1 MKRRVIKLLVIG
13 LVILAA
19 GRFVFRTNDITKD
32 VLRVENSILDVLKD
46 FGVSNKNIISRTET
60 KWTES
65 RLRAETVSYVF
76 SLDKTAP
83 ASRILKDVETN
94 LANFKKFHLPESLF
108 CFDKNTAVMD
118 FKVFYRDRPVLK
130 IRVNNVLPD
139 WMEDTGEEV
148 FEDPPQEVS
157 KRQESIKRAPA
168 VKNDA
173 VIALVLDDFGYT
185 KKNLRELKNLKTP
198 ITLAVLPNA
207 PYTETVCSFA
217 KENGFETI
225 IHLPMEPE
233 KKTESLEKDTITCDM
248 TGAEIKKNVTASFK
262 SVPSAKGMSN
272 HMGSKATGNERLMT
286 TVFTLLK
293 NKNMFFLDSFTTEK
307 SVSGSVAEE
316 TGVICAKRDIFI
328 DNKSDKEYILAQMDK
343 LKAMAFSKGYVIAI
357 GHDRS
362 LTVKV
367 LKETVPIMK
376 KEGVKFVLL
385 SEMISLEKKYPNGNN
400 S

>member
-1 MKRRVIKLLVIG
+1 MKRRVITLLVIG
-13 LVILAA
+13 LVLFTA
-19 GRFVFRTNDITKD
+19 GRLVFRNKDISKD
-32 VLRVENSILDVLKD
+32 VLRVENSILGVLND
-46 FGVSNKNIISRTET
+46 FGVSNKNIISRKET

-65 RLRAETVSYVF
+65 HLRAETVSYVF
-76 SLDKTAP
+76 SLDKTAS
-83 ASRILKDVETN
+83 ASRILKQVETS
-94 LANFKKFHLPESLF
+94 LENFKKFHLHESLF
-108 CFDKNTAVMD
+108 YFDKDTAVMD
-118 FKVFYRDRPVLK
+118 FEVFYGDRPVFK
-130 IRVNNVLPD
+130 TRINNVLPD
-139 WMEDTGEEV
+139 WMEDT
-148 FEDPPQEVS
+148 FEDAVEEPSQEVS
-157 KRQESIKRAPA
+157 KRQESINPAPA

-185 KKNLRELKNLKTP
+185 KKNLNELKNLKTP

-233 KKTESLEKDTITCDM
+233 KKAESLEKNTITCDM
-248 TGAEIKKNVTASFK
+248 TDAEIKKNVTASFK
-262 SVPSAKGMSN
+262 SVSSAKGVSN

-307 SVSGSVAEE
+307 SVSGSVAEKI
-316 TGVICAKRDIFI
+316 GVICVKRDIFI
-328 DNKSDKEYILAQMDK
+328 DNKSDKEYIRAQMDK
-343 LKAMAFSKGYVIAI
+343 LKETAFSKGYVIAI

-367 LKETVPIMK
+367 LHETVPIMK

-385 SEMISLEKKYPNGNN
+385 SEMISLEKKNPNENN

>member
-1 MKRRVIKLLVIG
+1 MKRRVITLLVMG
-13 LVILAA
+13 LVLFTA
-19 GRFVFRTNDITKD
+19 GRFVFRTNDINKD
-32 VLRVENSILDVLKD
+32 VLRVENSILDALKD
-46 FGVSNKNIISRTET
+46 FGVSSKDIISRKET

-83 ASRILKDVETN
+83 ASRILKQVETG
-94 LANFKKFHLPESLF
+94 LENFKKFHLHESLF
-108 CFDKNTAVMD
+108 YFDKNTAVMD
-118 FKVFYRDRPVLK
+118 FEVFYKDRPVLK
-130 IRVNNVLPD
+130 TRVNNVLPD
-139 WMEDTGEEV
+139 WMEDTLEEAI
-148 FEDPPQEVS
+148 EDSPQEAS
-157 KRQESIKRAPA
+157 KRQESNKLAPA

-233 KKTESLEKDTITCDM
+233 KTTESLEKNTITCDM
-248 TGAEIKKNVTASFK
+248 TDAEIKKNVMAAFK
-262 SVPSAKGMSN
+262 SVPSAEGVSN

-307 SVSGSVAEE
+307 SVSESVAEE
-316 TGVICAKRDIFI
+316 TGVIRVKRDIFI
-328 DNKSDKEYILAQMDK
+328 DNKSDKEYIRAQMDK
-343 LKAMAFSKGYVIAI
+343 LKEMAFSKGYVIAI

-367 LKETVPIMK
+367 LHETVPIMK
-376 KEGVKFVLL
+376 KEGVRFVLL
-385 SEMISLEKKYPNGNN
+385 SEMISLEKKNPNGNN